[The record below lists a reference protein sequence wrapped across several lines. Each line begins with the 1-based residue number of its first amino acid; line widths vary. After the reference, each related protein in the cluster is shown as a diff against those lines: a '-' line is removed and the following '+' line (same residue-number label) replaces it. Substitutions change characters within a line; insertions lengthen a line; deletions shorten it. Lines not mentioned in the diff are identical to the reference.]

1 MSKKITKI
9 LEDNSLESPDTL
21 ILINEINTCQKCN
34 SNENLCMFHTELVE
48 TSLIIEAKK
57 DFNKLMIT
65 I

>member
-34 SNENLCMFHTELVE
+34 SNENLCMFHTEFVKI
-48 TSLIIEAKK
+48 SLINEAQNN
-57 DFNKLMIT
+57 FNKLMIT